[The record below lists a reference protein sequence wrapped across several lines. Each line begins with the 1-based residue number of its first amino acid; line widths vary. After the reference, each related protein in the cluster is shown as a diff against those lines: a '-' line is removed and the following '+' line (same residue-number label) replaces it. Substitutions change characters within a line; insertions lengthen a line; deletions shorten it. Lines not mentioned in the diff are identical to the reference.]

1 MPRRSYRAYGSGP
14 IAAMALAALL
24 GGCVVGP
31 NYSGPPKVAADAVSA
46 PAFHRAGQASAE
58 PPPSHWWTEL
68 GDPELDHLIEAAFA
82 ASPDVEIATA
92 RLRQSRATLKGDRA
106 NLFPTAGPNAVLL
119 HTKGLTSAFTGQQG
133 GGAGGSD
140 STLNFYDANF
150 DATWELDLFGGKRRA
165 VQGDQAR
172 AEAARA
178 NLEDA
183 EVSLAA
189 EVAQDYVALRDLQ
202 TRLRLALSN
211 VEVESRMLDLV
222 RLQRAGGAASDLDV
236 ERLVTQLQAT
246 RAQDSPLE
254 AQIADRLDRLAVLTG
269 RAPGDL
275 DAELNPPAPVPL
287 PPEKVAVG
295 DPAALLKRRPDVR
308 AAERAIK
315 QKTALIGQRTADLFP
330 KVTLLGEV
338 GYGSSQLS
346 TLLSSNAFSYAAAPI
361 LQWSPFDFGRTRA
374 RIDEA
379 KGERDEALGQYR
391 KTVLGALRDAET
403 ALETYGR
410 QRDELKS
417 LDAVQASADRA
428 ARLTTLRAQGG
439 TATILDELQAESSR
453 VNAQSNASQARAQL
467 TEDFIS
473 LQKSLGLG
481 WAAE

>member
-1 MPRRSYRAYGSGP
+1 
-14 IAAMALAALL
+14 
-24 GGCVVGP
+24 
-31 NYSGPPKVAADAVSA
+31 
-46 PAFHRAGQASAE
+46 
-58 PPPSHWWTEL
+58 
-68 GDPELDHLIEAAFA
+68 
-82 ASPDVEIATA
+82 
-92 RLRQSRATLKGDRA
+92 
-106 NLFPTAGPNAVLL
+106 
-119 HTKGLTSAFTGQQG
+119 
-133 GGAGGSD
+133 
-140 STLNFYDANF
+140 
-150 DATWELDLFGGKRRA
+150 
-165 VQGDQAR
+165 
-172 AEAARA
+172 
-178 NLEDA
+178 
-183 EVSLAA
+183 
-189 EVAQDYVALRDLQ
+189 
-202 TRLRLALSN
+202 
-211 VEVESRMLDLV
+211 
-222 RLQRAGGAASDLDV
+222 
-236 ERLVTQLQAT
+236 
-246 RAQDSPLE
+246 
-254 AQIADRLDRLAVLTG
+254 
-269 RAPGDL
+269 
-275 DAELNPPAPVPL
+275 
-287 PPEKVAVG
+287 
-295 DPAALLKRRPDVR
+295 LLKRRPDVR

-361 LQWSPFDFGRTRA
+361 LQWSPLDFGRTRA

-481 WAAE
+481 WSAE

>member
-1 MPRRSYRAYGSGP
+1 
-14 IAAMALAALL
+14 
-24 GGCVVGP
+24 
-31 NYSGPPKVAADAVSA
+31 
-46 PAFHRAGQASAE
+46 
-58 PPPSHWWTEL
+58 
-68 GDPELDHLIEAAFA
+68 
-82 ASPDVEIATA
+82 
-92 RLRQSRATLKGDRA
+92 
-106 NLFPTAGPNAVLL
+106 
-119 HTKGLTSAFTGQQG
+119 
-133 GGAGGSD
+133 
-140 STLNFYDANF
+140 
-150 DATWELDLFGGKRRA
+150 
-165 VQGDQAR
+165 
-172 AEAARA
+172 
-178 NLEDA
+178 
-183 EVSLAA
+183 
-189 EVAQDYVALRDLQ
+189 
-202 TRLRLALSN
+202 
-211 VEVESRMLDLV
+211 
-222 RLQRAGGAASDLDV
+222 V

-330 KVTLLGEV
+330 KVT
-338 GYGSSQLS
+338 

-361 LQWSPFDFGRTRA
+361 LQWSPLDFGRTRA

-481 WAAE
+481 WSAE